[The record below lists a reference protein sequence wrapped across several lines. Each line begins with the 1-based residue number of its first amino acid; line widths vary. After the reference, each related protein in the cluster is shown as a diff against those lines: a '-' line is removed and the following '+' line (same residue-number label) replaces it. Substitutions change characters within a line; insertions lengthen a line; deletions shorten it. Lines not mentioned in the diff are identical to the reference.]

1 MTNGQNLK
9 TDPGQ
14 PMVYQIR
21 IKGHLNDQW
30 VDWFEGMN
38 IILEGNGNTLLTGP
52 VIDQSAL
59 HGLLKK
65 VRDLGMTLL
74 SVNGV
79 HLDQA
84 EAPDASQSFLLS
96 NQNNLGGILMKAIV
110 YTKFGSPDVLKLQ
123 EVAKPAPKDNEVL
136 IRIVA
141 TTVAVEDPGI
151 RARPGLNGFLKPKRS
166 ILGFYLAGE
175 VEAVGKDV
183 KRFKKGDKVYG
194 NTGLSLLGT
203 YAEYICMPE
212 DGTLAMKPANIT
224 DEEAAALPN
233 GALTALPFLRDK
245 GNIKSG
251 QKVLIYGASGAV
263 GTIAVQLAKYFGADV
278 TGVCSTTNLELVKSL
293 GADKVIDYTQEDFT
307 KNGQTYDIIFDTVG
321 KSAFSR
327 CKDSLTENGI
337 YLTTVPSLAT
347 FIQMLRTSMTGGKK
361 VGIAATGL
369 RPSNEKTK
377 ELIFLNGLIEAGKIK
392 AVIDR
397 SYPLE
402 QIAEAHK
409 YVEAGHKKGNVVI
422 TLNHNAKN

>member
-84 EAPDASQSFLLS
+84 EAPEASQNFLLS

-183 KRFKKGDKVYG
+183 KQFKKGDKVYG

-212 DGTLAMKPANIT
+212 DGALAMKPANIT

>member
-84 EAPDASQSFLLS
+84 EAPEASQNFLLS

-212 DGTLAMKPANIT
+212 DGALAMKPANIT

-278 TGVCSTTNLELVKSL
+278 TGVCSTMNLELVKSL